1 MADPARCASEPRPY
15 LRTSALTNTCE
26 ALAMYLPGTCAGRTS
41 ATRQLRGAWPLRY
54 PALATDQSYRLTKME
69 SGDAGCVATSAQR
82 HSAGSAPG
90 MTALVEANRHASSAE
105 GLSRPA
111 AVAVAVQTLAQHFY
125 MPNRPLA
132 LVERAQAAINN
143 IATQST
149 LHKGDAGIRCAD
161 QPLRISAAHEIHR
174 MGLRGR
180 FGETATERQP
190 EQCQKPERRKDLEPF
205 DAKSLIHMV
214 RLAGIEPTTPWFVA
228 KYSIQLSY
236 SR

>member
-1 MADPARCASEPRPY
+1 MECISTPPPQGRVRCHQRKAPFSRQRARHDR
-15 LRTSALTNTCE
+15 
-26 ALAMYLPGTCAGRTS
+26 AG
-41 ATRQLRGAWPLRY
+41 GGW
-54 PALATDQSYRLTKME
+54 
-69 SGDAGCVATSAQR
+69 R
-82 HSAGSAPG
+82 H
-90 MTALVEANRHASSAE
+90 TSSAE
-105 GLSRPA
+105 GSSMPA
-111 AVAVAVQTLAQHFY
+111 AVAVADQTLAQHFY